1 MFFLTFDTLAGVDDG
16 YRLAVTPVSLS
27 PVAAI
32 LLVDFDAVI
41 DGHVHGV
48 YIVVLLV
55 ADVAVHAVDLAV
67 NDVEPKFTRLLFL

>member
-32 LLVDFDAVI
+32 LLVDFDAVV

-48 YIVVLLV
+48 NIVVLV

-67 NDVEPKFTRLLFL
+67 NDVEPKFTQLPFL

>member
-1 MFFLTFDTLAGVDDG
+1 MFFLTFDFLAGVDDG
-16 YRLAVTPVSLS
+16 YRLVVTPVSLS

-32 LLVDFDAVI
+32 LLVDFDAVV

-48 YIVVLLV
+48 NIVVLV

-67 NDVEPKFTRLLFL
+67 